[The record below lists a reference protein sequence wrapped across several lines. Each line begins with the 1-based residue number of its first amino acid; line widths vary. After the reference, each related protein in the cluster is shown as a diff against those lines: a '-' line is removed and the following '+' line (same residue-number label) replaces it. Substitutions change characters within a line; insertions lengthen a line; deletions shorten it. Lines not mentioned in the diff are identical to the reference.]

1 MKKRMIS
8 CKKVDMVALNLFESF
23 KVQTLIF
30 FSEVLEI
37 IHFQN
42 ISSYNYFLNQI
53 FNKDRLMKIIGTRE
67 NFLNF
72 KMISLYFANLLEE
85 NVNGKKGI
93 SSELF
98 LTYLKLIHSNSNFSQ
113 KEFANSNEGKST
125 SLILHDILCEFSLQ
139 QPVILRLSISCL
151 FVLPYYLLNVDLL
164 K

>member
-1 MKKRMIS
+1 MI
-8 CKKVDMVALNLFESF
+8 ALNLFETF

-53 FNKDRLMKIIGTRE
+53 FNKDRVMKRIQTRE

-72 KMISLYFANLLEE
+72 KMISLYFAYLLEE

-98 LTYLKLIHSNSNFSQ
+98 LTYLKLIHSNSNFSA
-113 KEFANSNEGKST
+113 KEFSNSNEGKRT
-125 SLILHDILCEFSLQ
+125 SHILHDILCEFSLQ
-139 QPVILRLSISCL
+139 QPAILRLSISCL
-151 FVLPYYLLNVDLL
+151 FV
-164 K
+164 